1 MPKANAVI
9 SKLSRPTPATS
20 WTTWSGTGDVIVNTN
35 EMDFAEAWVLCTGQ
49 GLACFR
55 TGRWLQR
62 LWPETGQ
69 IDFGQGWTNR
79 DNMRTVSFSAD
90 HQSVPAS
97 VYIDGEDARCFRT
110 NVSELM
116 GDGKVNLKFCIGWC

>member
-1 MPKANAVI
+1 MRIIRDRAGNFTNNDQEREYPYDGLGATAN
-9 SKLSRPTPATS
+9 RN
-20 WTTWSGTGDVIVNTN
+20 GTGDVIVNTN

-97 VYIDGEDARCFRT
+97 VYIDG
-110 NVSELM
+110 
-116 GDGKVNLKFCIGWC
+116 